1 MFFLFEKHKFTF
13 MTPVKGLTAD
23 IKSFKEGVNVLE
35 FPLFFF
41 FHHSSFQII
50 PSLYWS
56 NQTNGNRL
64 QGPDVY
70 KSSKVIQI

>member
-41 FHHSSFQII
+41 FITPLFKSFPPCTGATKLTGI
-50 PSLYWS
+50 
-56 NQTNGNRL
+56 
-64 QGPDVY
+64 VY
-70 KSSKVIQI
+70 KAPMFIRVQR

>member
-35 FPLFFF
+35 FPLFF
-41 FHHSSFQII
+41 SSLLF
-50 PSLYWS
+50 S
-56 NQTNGNRL
+56 NRPLPILEHQTNGNRL
-64 QGPDVY
+64 QGPDAY

>member
-41 FHHSSFQII
+41 HHSSFQIT

-56 NQTNGNRL
+56 TKLTGI
-64 QGPDVY
+64 VY
-70 KSSKVIQI
+70 KALMLIRVQR